1 MVEKQVLTT
10 LVQYSTENEI
20 KKKDGREKLKSFFP
34 PACSQIFKF
43 YLNNEICLATFL
55 LLTQPCFSFNVGLQ
69 LRGVTALRD
78 FLLI

>member
-34 PACSQIFKF
+34 LHVPK
-43 YLNNEICLATFL
+43 YLNFI
-55 LLTQPCFSFNVGLQ
+55 
-69 LRGVTALRD
+69 
-78 FLLI
+78 